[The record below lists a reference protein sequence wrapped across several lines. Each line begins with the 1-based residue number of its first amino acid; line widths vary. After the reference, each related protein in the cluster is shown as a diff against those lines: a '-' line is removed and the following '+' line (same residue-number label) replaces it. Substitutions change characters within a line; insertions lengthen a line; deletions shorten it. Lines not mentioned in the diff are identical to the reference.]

1 MFQLSNHLAVVHY
14 KKQLLEYVNL
24 ERLECLLCGGESQT
38 FSDLNNVLRHVGNAH
53 GKNKEFLDEN
63 ANRQTN
69 HFEESSKSKPL
80 ENGSNEVLEKTLQE
94 DLNLSS
100 CSIKDLIMSDDE

>member
-1 MFQLSNHLAVVHY
+1 MTFEKKFQLSNHLSIVHY

-24 ERLECLLCGGESQT
+24 ERLECLLS

-69 HFEESSKSKPL
+69 RNHFDESSKPL
-80 ENGSNEVLEKTLQE
+80 EKENDEIREKTLQE

-100 CSIKDLIMSDDE
+100 SSIEDLIMSDDEQ